1 MIVYIMLTND
11 KTCEFQP
18 KIVDYISKNL
28 VDNVLKSANLNFKFI
43 FNPQHIIENKIP
55 QFEAEDIILWHP
67 SIAGSNLE
75 LMKQYVNSI
84 VILQKKTILLQKIS
98 KNNPITENMSINHE
112 FKILYIDPEAN
123 DITNDDYQLVL
134 AENHYTLKLEK
145 LIELIQQ
152 NIKI

>member
-1 MIVYIMLTND
+1 MIIYIMLTND

-28 VDNVLKSANLNFKFI
+28 VDNVLKSTNLNFKFI

>member
-1 MIVYIMLTND
+1 MILYIMLTND